1 MKQQTKKNSNIIQI
15 ERMNNLSEI
24 LNSNIKNE
32 DEYQELTAKQ
42 IEILQDKLTKAIDS
56 KNEILFWSIFIILG
70 LIDCIVMERISN
82 SVFTIFI
89 CSMEIVGLICA
100 AKKLGQE
107 DALKLLDWLKNIV
120 DSWTTRTHKEN
131 TNKE

>member
-107 DALKLLDWLKNIV
+107 DALKLLD
-120 DSWTTRTHKEN
+120 
-131 TNKE
+131 